1 MQDCFVGNG
10 LFISAYL
17 TTGARALRLALRP
30 VLRGSHDP
38 AGDLSHMLSGIG
50 ELTLQEFRLN
60 SHCFLKIGGVNQFCA

>member
-10 LFISAYL
+10 LK
-17 TTGARALRLALRP
+17 LALRP
-30 VLRGSHDP
+30 ILRGSHDP